1 MHRMRMMRSQG
12 KEMLLHGAGG
22 GQFPCRMDYGSTSSR
37 KMNPNL

>member
-12 KEMLLHGAGG
+12 KEMPRHGAGG
-22 GQFPCRMDYGSTSSR
+22 VQSPGHFDHGPASFR